1 MTDHITLA
9 ENTDHGLR
17 CQHCA
22 GIYTPTLPATVERHI
37 SALRGF
43 VLMHKHC
50 PPKVVPSKQVELFDA
65 LVAKEKEKELQRRAD
80 MFSNAIDVLVPE
92 PTTSPVLDS
101 ISDAGNR
108 ILAEIAAAQAI
119 AGIDGMS
126 DEPDPETDPPGYGE
140 PGPGTSL
147 SGPQLNAFELRYLI
161 TCVRPKE
168 FWPTLKEVET
178 WHQDVRTRVQD
189 WCRIEHAHAHPIQG
203 MTLPERGP
211 LPNVLAA
218 LEFPHPKKPKKGAR
232 PLTSG
237 KRRGKGV
244 EG

>member
-50 PPKVVPSKQVELFDA
+50 PPRPVVSKQTELFDE
-65 LVAKEKEKELQRRAD
+65 LAKKEAERGEGWDYFSCCCGARFAEPHQR
-80 MFSNAIDVLVPE
+80 
-92 PTTSPVLDS
+92 
-101 ISDAGNR
+101 
-108 ILAEIAAAQAI
+108 AEHWETCATFL
-119 AGIDGMS
+119 GKSIDGMS
-126 DEPDPETDPPGYGE
+126 DDPDPETDPPGYVLPDE
-140 PGPGTSL
+140 DPVTSL
-147 SGPQLNAFELRYLI
+147 SGPVLDTQALLHLI
-161 TCVRPKE
+161 KCVRPKE
-168 FWPTLKEVET
+168 FWPTLKEMAD

-189 WCRIEHAHAHPIQG
+189 WCRIEHAHAHPIKG
-203 MTLPERGP
+203 ITLPERTP

-218 LEFPHPKKPKKGAR
+218 LEFPHPKKPKRGAR

-237 KRRGKGV
+237 KRRGKGA
-244 EG
+244 EA